1 MVGRQNVIIH
11 LWRAALLLTL
21 RTTDLNHQYTM
32 FNAFCTIIHGSV
44 FWVPMKIETTDAK
57 KANNGNFSF
66 HFSRSTVR
74 VLKFDSKKE
83 DVAAVE
89 EIILEDKAAGR
100 LPIMCIAN
108 VHSAIFQVI
117 IFMMYT
123 EVSLSASF
131 YT

>member
-1 MVGRQNVIIH
+1 M
-11 LWRAALLLTL
+11 
-21 RTTDLNHQYTM
+21 
-32 FNAFCTIIHGSV
+32 
-44 FWVPMKIETTDAK
+44 
-57 KANNGNFSF
+57 
-66 HFSRSTVR
+66 
-74 VLKFDSKKE
+74 LKFDSKKE

-123 EVSLSASF
+123 GVSLSAPF